1 MIKKPGPG
9 ARVHEAPMREALAR
23 WLRDQAGQ
31 DTVEY
36 ALILAFVV
44 LSSAALYLHNAQAIS
59 GIWSVTGNNLE
70 AAKSAVS

>member
-1 MIKKPGPG
+1 MW
-9 ARVHEAPMREALAR
+9 RVLMG
-23 WLRDQAGQ
+23 WLHDQAGQ

-70 AAKSAVS
+70 AAKCAAS